1 MNDAILKEISFA
13 EHRWL
18 DHVPDSGHGTREAL
32 KTILTTLAA
41 FIVAIGAF
49 VWLLNLCR
57 ANDLSLWWA
66 GVPYIALY
74 AVSLWRECVL
84 AIPFLLMLA
93 GPVHADGAVS
103 AVVGFVV
110 EAMQDPDNTSYGD
123 DDDGD

>member
-1 MNDAILKEISFA
+1 MNDALLAEISFA

-18 DHVPDSGHGTREAL
+18 DHAHDSGEIRDAL
-32 KTILTTLAA
+32 KTVLTALAA
-41 FIVAIGAF
+41 FIVAIGTF

-57 ANDLSLWWA
+57 ASDFSLWWA

-84 AIPFLLMLA
+84 AIPFLLMLS